1 MRALKHSGRY
11 FVGTLCGAASGQ
23 LFVAVERYA
32 TTAHTWLA
40 AVTSYLWSTMAAV
53 CSTGSPTRTG

>member
-1 MRALKHSGRY
+1 MRALRHSGRY
-11 FVGTLCGAASGQ
+11 FVGTLCAAASGQ
-23 LFVAVERYA
+23 LFVAAERYA

-53 CSTGSPTRTG
+53 CFWGAI

>member
-1 MRALKHSGRY
+1 MRALRHSGRY

-23 LFVAVERYA
+23 LFVAAERHT
-32 TTAHTWLA
+32 TTAHAWLV

-53 CSTGSPTRTG
+53 CFWGAI

>member
-1 MRALKHSGRY
+1 MRALRHSGRY
-11 FVGTLCGAASGQ
+11 FVGTLCAAASGQ
-23 LFVAVERYA
+23 LFVAAERYV

-53 CSTGSPTRTG
+53 CFWGAI

>member
-53 CSTGSPTRTG
+53 CFWGAI